1 MIELNENFKRVG
13 GDNMGA
19 GHGAKVIEDI
29 ADTCRVGKV
38 RRVLLDPS
46 APIRYRVSVCRHT
59 RLSTTTVHSSMDSRR
74 IDTVGGWTTRFGII
88 SLYCQPRPSIL
99 HRLHTARSE
108 MLGFTLDKS
117 PRDIQFEPSMPGAVH
132 GTHSLHRFLVS

>member
-13 GDNMGA
+13 GENMDA
-19 GHGAKVIEDI
+19 GHRAKMIEDI

-38 RRVLLDPS
+38 HRVLSGPS
-46 APIRYRVSVCRHT
+46 ALIRYSCVCKYT

-74 IDTVGGWTTRFGII
+74 IDTVGGWTTRLGII

-108 MLGFTLDKS
+108 MFGLTLDKS
-117 PRDIQFEPSMPGAVH
+117 PRDIHFEPSMPSAVH
-132 GTHSLHRFLVS
+132 GTHSLYRFLVS